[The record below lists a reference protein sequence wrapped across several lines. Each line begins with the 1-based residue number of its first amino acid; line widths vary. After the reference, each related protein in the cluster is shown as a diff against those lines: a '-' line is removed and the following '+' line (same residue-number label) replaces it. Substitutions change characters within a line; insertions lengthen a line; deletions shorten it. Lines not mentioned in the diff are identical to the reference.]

1 MRLQHRATIE
11 DFKNAQNNGIYIGQ
25 IVPNNRT
32 LIFDRGDKSTF
43 IKARHEIK
51 NNKKESHWIWYVI
64 PSNNNKGSI
73 TSNFF
78 SVSEKPRENTLSVSE
93 YLSDKILMKRYIKII
108 ELLAGKNKYQLI
120 QLFGIVDYNK
130 LVKSIKIFYPILLQK
145 IIKLDKIKKLYKENH
160 SFV

>member
-1 MRLQHRATIE
+1 MRLKHRATIE

-43 IKARHEIK
+43 IKAIHEIK

-64 PSNNNKGSI
+64 PSNNYKGSI

-78 SVSEKPRENTLSVSE
+78 SVS
-93 YLSDKILMKRYIKII
+93 
-108 ELLAGKNKYQLI
+108 
-120 QLFGIVDYNK
+120 
-130 LVKSIKIFYPILLQK
+130 
-145 IIKLDKIKKLYKENH
+145 
-160 SFV
+160 

>member
-25 IVPNNRT
+25 IVPNNGT

-43 IKARHEIK
+43 ITAIHEIK

-64 PSNNNKGSI
+64 PSNNYKGSI

-108 ELLAGKNKYQLI
+108 KLLAGKNKYQLI

-145 IIKLDKIKKLYKENH
+145 IIKLDKMKKLYNEIIH
-160 SFV
+160 

>member
-1 MRLQHRATIE
+1 MRLKHRATIE
-11 DFKNAQNNGIYIGQ
+11 DFKNSQNNGIYIGQ
-25 IVPNNRT
+25 IVPNNGT

-43 IKARHEIK
+43 IQAIHEIK

-64 PSNNNKGSI
+64 PSNNYKGSI

-93 YLSDKILMKRYIKII
+93 YLSDKIRMKRYIKII
-108 ELLAGKNKYQLI
+108 ELLAGKNKYHLI

-145 IIKLDKIKKLYKENH
+145 IIKLDKIKKLYNEIIH
-160 SFV
+160 

>member
-25 IVPNNRT
+25 IVPNNGT

-64 PSNNNKGSI
+64 PSNNYKGSI

-93 YLSDKILMKRYIKII
+93 YISDKILMKRYIKII

-145 IIKLDKIKKLYKENH
+145 IIKLDKIKKLYNEIIH
-160 SFV
+160 

>member
-1 MRLQHRATIE
+1 MRLKHRATIE
-11 DFKNAQNNGIYIGQ
+11 DFKNAQNNWIYIGQ

-43 IKARHEIK
+43 IKAIHEIK

-64 PSNNNKGSI
+64 PSNNYKGSI

-108 ELLAGKNKYQLI
+108 ELLADKNKYHLI

-145 IIKLDKIKKLYKENH
+145 IIKLDKIKKLYNEIIY
-160 SFV
+160 

>member
-25 IVPNNRT
+25 IVPNNGT

-43 IKARHEIK
+43 ITAIHEIK

-64 PSNNNKGSI
+64 PSNNYKGSI

-108 ELLAGKNKYQLI
+108 KLLAGKNKYQLI

-130 LVKSIKIFYPILLQK
+130 LVNSIKIFYPILLQK
-145 IIKLDKIKKLYKENH
+145 IIKLDKMKKLYNEIIH
-160 SFV
+160 